1 MSFTLLSSPLQGF
14 TDFRFRN
21 AQNKFFGGIDTFY
34 SPYIRLNGKLEIKNS
49 YHRDLLPEN
58 NEGLEVIPQVLT
70 NDADEF
76 LFVAKYVQSLG
87 YKELNWNLGCPYPMV
102 ARPKNPPNIAGQ
114 KQSALSQIANKSG
127 MGSGLISNPEKI
139 NNILHRAHS
148 ESDIIVSMKMR
159 LGYENSQEIL
169 DVLPILDTYPIKN
182 IAIHARIGKQ
192 LYKGGVNLDA
202 FQLCV
207 DNTKHKL
214 YYNGDITS
222 VAKFHEMQQRFPSID
237 HWMIGRG
244 LISDPFLPSMIKSN
258 TMEYPANK
266 MELFSA
272 FHDTL
277 YAIYSESLSGSAHIL
292 LKMYHLWE
300 YFSTTFSNP
309 HKVLKQIKKAQSI
322 RNYEAA
328 VAAIFKN
335 EKI

>member
-1 MSFTLLSSPLQGF
+1 MDYTLLSSPLQGF

-21 AQNKFFGGIDTFY
+21 AQNKIFGGIDTFY
-34 SPYIRLNGKLEIKNS
+34 SPYIRLNGKLVIKPS
-49 YHRDLLPEN
+49 YERDLLPEN
-58 NEGLEVIPQVLT
+58 NLDLEVIPQVMT

-76 LFVAKYVQSLG
+76 IFVAKYVQELG

-102 ARPKNPPNIAGQ
+102 T
-114 KQSALSQIANKSG
+114 KSG
-127 MGSGLISNPEKI
+127 MGSGLIGNPEKI
-139 NNILHRAHS
+139 NHILERAHA

-159 LGYENSQEIL
+159 LGFDNSEEIL
-169 DVLPILDTYPIKN
+169 EVLPILDTYPIKN

-202 FQLCV
+202 FQQCI
-207 DNTKHKL
+207 DNTIHKL

-222 VAKFHEMQQRFPSID
+222 VAKFHEMQERFPNIE

-244 LISDPFLPSMIKSN
+244 LISDPFLPSMIKNNS
-258 TMEYPANK
+258 TEYPANK
-266 MELFSA
+266 IELFSA

-277 YAIYSESLSGSAHIL
+277 YAIYCESLSGSTHIL

-300 YFSTTFSNP
+300 YFSATFSNP
-309 HKVLKQIKKAQSI
+309 HKVLKKIKKAQSI

-328 VAAIFKN
+328 VAEIFKN
-335 EKI
+335 EKF

>member
-21 AQNKFFGGIDTFY
+21 AINKYFGGIDTYY
-34 SPYIRLNGKLEIKNS
+34 SPYIRLNGKLVIKPS
-49 YHRDLLPEN
+49 YERDLLPEN
-58 NEGLEVIPQVLT
+58 NIGLEVIPQIIT

-76 LFVAKYVQSLG
+76 LFVAKYVKDLG

-102 ARPKNPPNIAGQ
+102 T
-114 KQSALSQIANKSG
+114 KSG
-127 MGSGLISNPEKI
+127 MGSGLICNPEKI
-139 NNILHRAHS
+139 NHILDRVHS

-159 LGYENSQEIL
+159 LGYDTTEEIL

-192 LYKGGVNLDA
+192 LYKGGVHLDA
-202 FQLCV
+202 FQQCI

-214 YYNGDITS
+214 YYNGDIKS
-222 VAKFHEMQQRFPSID
+222 VAKFREMQERFPTID

-244 LISDPFLPSMIKSN
+244 LISDPFLPSMIRQN
-258 TMEYPANK
+258 TLEYPKNK
-266 MELFSA
+266 IELFHA

-277 YAIYSESLSGSAHIL
+277 YRIYSESLSGSTHLL

-300 YFSTTFSNP
+300 YFAVTFSNP
-309 HKVLKQIKKAQSI
+309 HKVLKKIKKAQSI
-322 RNYEAA
+322 RNYELA
-328 VAAIFKN
+328 VAEIFKS
-335 EKI
+335 EKF

>member
-1 MSFTLLSSPLQGF
+1 MDYTLLSSPLQGF

-21 AQNKFFGGIDTFY
+21 AQNKIFGGIDTFY
-34 SPYIRLNGKLEIKNS
+34 SPYIRLNGKMAIKPS
-49 YHRDLLPEN
+49 YERDLLPEN
-58 NEGLEVIPQVLT
+58 NLDLEVIPQVIT

-76 LFVAKYVQSLG
+76 LFVAKYVRELG

-102 ARPKNPPNIAGQ
+102 T
-114 KQSALSQIANKSG
+114 KSG

-139 NNILHRAHS
+139 NNILHRAHN

-159 LGYENSQEIL
+159 LGYENSEEIL

-222 VAKFHEMQQRFPSID
+222 VAKFHEMQQRFPTID

-244 LISDPFLPSMIKSN
+244 LISDPFLPSMIKNN
-258 TMEYPANK
+258 TSEYPANK
-266 MELFSA
+266 IELFSA

-277 YAIYSESLSGSAHIL
+277 YAIYSESLSGSTHIL

-300 YFSTTFSNP
+300 YFSATFSNP
-309 HKVLKQIKKAQSI
+309 HKVLKKIKKAQSI

-328 VAAIFKN
+328 VAEIFKN

>member
-21 AQNKFFGGIDTFY
+21 AQNKLFGGIDTFY
-34 SPYIRLNGKLEIKNS
+34 SPYIRLNGKLVIKPS
-49 YHRDLLPEN
+49 YQRDLQLDN
-58 NEGLEVIPQVLT
+58 NLDLEVIPQVIT
-70 NDADEF
+70 NDAEEF
-76 LFVAKYVQSLG
+76 LFVAKYVLDLG

-102 ARPKNPPNIAGQ
+102 T
-114 KQSALSQIANKSG
+114 KSG
-127 MGSGLISNPEKI
+127 MGSGLISNTEKI
-139 NNILHRAHS
+139 NHILERAHN
-148 ESDIIVSMKMR
+148 ETDILVSMKMR
-159 LGYENSQEIL
+159 LGYESPQEIL
-169 DVLPILDTYPIKN
+169 DVLPILDQYPLKN
-182 IAIHARIGKQ
+182 IAIHARLGKQ
-192 LYKGGVNLDA
+192 LYKGGVDLDG
-202 FQLCV
+202 FQKCI
-207 DNTKHKL
+207 DQAKHTL

-222 VAKFHEMQQRFPSID
+222 VEGFREMQERFPSIS

-244 LISDPFLPSMIKSN
+244 LIADPFLPTMIKN
-258 TMEYPANK
+258 DTTEYPANK

-277 YAIYSESLSGSAHIL
+277 YAIYSESLSGSTHIL

-309 HKVLKQIKKAQSI
+309 HKVLKKIKKAQSI

-328 VAAIFKN
+328 VAEIFKN

>member
-1 MSFTLLSSPLQGF
+1 MDYTLLSSPLQGF

-21 AQNKFFGGIDTFY
+21 AQNKLFGGIDTFY
-34 SPYIRLNGKLEIKNS
+34 SPYIRLNGKMVIKAS
-49 YHRDLLPEN
+49 YERDLLPEN
-58 NEGLEVIPQVLT
+58 NLDLEVIPQVIT

-76 LFVAKYVQSLG
+76 LFVAKYVRELG

-102 ARPKNPPNIAGQ
+102 T
-114 KQSALSQIANKSG
+114 KSG

-139 NNILHRAHS
+139 NHVLERAHA

-159 LGYENSQEIL
+159 LGYENSEEIL
-169 DVLPILDTYPIKN
+169 DVLPILDNYPIKN

-192 LYKGGVNLDA
+192 LYKGGVHLDA
-202 FQLCV
+202 FQQCI

-244 LISDPFLPSMIKSN
+244 LISDPFLPSMIKNNSV
-258 TMEYPANK
+258 EYPENK
-266 MELFSA
+266 IELFNA

-277 YAIYSESLSGSAHIL
+277 YAIYSESLSGSTHIL

-300 YFSTTFSNP
+300 YFSATFSNP
-309 HKVLKQIKKAQSI
+309 HKVLKKIKKAQSI

-328 VAAIFKN
+328 VAEIFRN
-335 EKI
+335 EKF

>member
-1 MSFTLLSSPLQGF
+1 MDHTLLSSPLQGF

-21 AQNKFFGGIDTFY
+21 AQNKLFGGIDTFY
-34 SPYIRLNGKLEIKNS
+34 SPYIRLNGKMVIKPS
-49 YHRDLLPEN
+49 YERDLLPEN
-58 NEGLEVIPQVLT
+58 NLDLEVIPQVIT

-76 LFVAKYVQSLG
+76 LFVANYVRQLG

-102 ARPKNPPNIAGQ
+102 T
-114 KQSALSQIANKSG
+114 KSG

-139 NNILHRAHS
+139 NNILHRAHT

-159 LGYENSQEIL
+159 LGYDNSEEIL
-169 DVLPILDTYPIKN
+169 DVLPFLDTYPIKN

-202 FQLCV
+202 FQQCV

-222 VAKFHEMQQRFPSID
+222 VAKFHEMQERFPSID

-244 LISDPFLPSMIKSN
+244 LISDPFLPSMIKNN
-258 TMEYPANK
+258 TTEYPANK
-266 MELFSA
+266 LELFST

-277 YAIYSESLSGSAHIL
+277 YAIYSESLSGSTHIL

-300 YFSTTFSNP
+300 YFSITFSNP
-309 HKVLKQIKKAQSI
+309 HKVLKKIKKAQSI

-328 VAAIFKN
+328 VAEIFKN

>member
-1 MSFTLLSSPLQGF
+1 MDYTLLSSPLQGF

-21 AQNKFFGGIDTFY
+21 AQNKLFGGIDTYY
-34 SPYIRLNGKLEIKNS
+34 SPYIRLNGKLVIKPS
-49 YHRDLLPEN
+49 YERDLLPEN
-58 NEGLEVIPQVLT
+58 NVGLEVIPQVIT

-76 LFVAKYVQSLG
+76 LFVAKYVRELG

-102 ARPKNPPNIAGQ
+102 T
-114 KQSALSQIANKSG
+114 KSG
-127 MGSGLISNPEKI
+127 MGSGLISNPERI
-139 NNILHRAHS
+139 NHILDRTHS

-159 LGYENSQEIL
+159 LGYENSEEIL
-169 DVLPILDTYPIKN
+169 DVLPILDKYPIKN

-192 LYKGGVNLDA
+192 LYKGGVHLDA
-202 FQLCV
+202 FQQCI
-207 DNTKHKL
+207 DNTIHKL

-300 YFSTTFSNP
+300 YFSATFSNP
-309 HKVLKQIKKAQSI
+309 HKVLKKIKKAQSI

-328 VAAIFKN
+328 VAEIFKN
-335 EKI
+335 EKF

>member
-1 MSFTLLSSPLQGF
+1 MDYTLLSSPLQGF

-21 AQNKFFGGIDTFY
+21 ALNKYFGGIDTYY
-34 SPYIRLNGKLEIKNS
+34 SPYIRLNGKLVIKPS
-49 YHRDLLPEN
+49 YERDLLPEN
-58 NEGLEVIPQVLT
+58 NVGLEVIPQIIT

-76 LFVAKYVQSLG
+76 LFVAKYVKELG

-102 ARPKNPPNIAGQ
+102 T
-114 KQSALSQIANKSG
+114 KSG
-127 MGSGLISNPEKI
+127 MGSGLISNTEKI
-139 NNILHRAHS
+139 NHILDRAHS

-159 LGYENSQEIL
+159 LGYENSEEIL
-169 DVLPILDTYPIKN
+169 NVLPILDTYPIKN

-202 FQLCV
+202 FQHCI
-207 DNTKHKL
+207 DNTNHKL

-222 VAKFHEMQQRFPSID
+222 VAKFREMQQRFPSID

-244 LISDPFLPSMIKSN
+244 LISDPFLPSMIKNN
-258 TMEYPANK
+258 TLEYPENK

-277 YAIYSESLSGSAHIL
+277 YGIYSESLSGQTHIL

-300 YFSTTFSNP
+300 YFSATFSNP
-309 HKVLKQIKKAQSI
+309 HKILKQIKKAQSI

-328 VAAIFKN
+328 VASIFKN

>member
-21 AQNKFFGGIDTFY
+21 AINKYFGGIDTYY
-34 SPYIRLNGKLEIKNS
+34 SPYIRLNGKLVIKPS
-49 YHRDLLPEN
+49 YERDLLPEN
-58 NEGLEVIPQVLT
+58 NIGLEVIPQIIT

-76 LFVAKYVQSLG
+76 LFVAKYVKDLG

-102 ARPKNPPNIAGQ
+102 T
-114 KQSALSQIANKSG
+114 KSG
-127 MGSGLISNPEKI
+127 MGSGLICNPEKI
-139 NNILHRAHS
+139 NHILDRVHS

-159 LGYENSQEIL
+159 LGYDTTEEIL

-192 LYKGGVNLDA
+192 LYKGGVHLDA
-202 FQLCV
+202 FQKCI

-214 YYNGDITS
+214 YYNGDIKS
-222 VAKFHEMQQRFPSID
+222 VAKFREMQERFPTID

-244 LISDPFLPSMIKSN
+244 LISDPFLPSMIRQN
-258 TMEYPANK
+258 TLEYPKNK
-266 MELFSA
+266 MELFRA

-277 YAIYSESLSGSAHIL
+277 YGIYSESLSGSTHLL

-300 YFSTTFSNP
+300 YFAVTFSNP
-309 HKVLKQIKKAQSI
+309 HKVLKKIKKAQSI
-322 RNYEAA
+322 RNYELA
-328 VAAIFKN
+328 VTEIFKS
-335 EKI
+335 EQF

>member
-21 AQNKFFGGIDTFY
+21 AQNKLFGGIDTFY
-34 SPYIRLNGKLEIKNS
+34 SPYIRLNGKLEIKPS
-49 YHRDLLPEN
+49 YERDLLPEN
-58 NEGLEVIPQVLT
+58 NLGLEVIPQVIT

-76 LFVAKYVQSLG
+76 LFVAKYVRELG

-102 ARPKNPPNIAGQ
+102 T
-114 KQSALSQIANKSG
+114 KSG
-127 MGSGLISNPEKI
+127 MGSGLISKPEKI
-139 NNILHRAHS
+139 NHILQRAHS

-159 LGYENSQEIL
+159 LGYENSEEIL

-192 LYKGGVNLDA
+192 LYKGGVNLNA

-222 VAKFHEMQQRFPSID
+222 VKKFHEMQERFPSID

-244 LISDPFLPSMIKSN
+244 LISDPFLPGMIKSN
-258 TMEYPANK
+258 SFEYPKNK
-266 MELFSA
+266 MELFRE

-277 YAIYSESLSGSAHIL
+277 CAIYSESLSGQTHIL

-300 YFSTTFSNP
+300 YFSATFSDP

-328 VAAIFKN
+328 VVAIFKN

>member
-21 AQNKFFGGIDTFY
+21 AINKYFGGIDTYY
-34 SPYIRLNGKLEIKNS
+34 SPYIRLNGKLVIKPS
-49 YHRDLLPEN
+49 YERDLLPEN
-58 NEGLEVIPQVLT
+58 NIGLEVIPQIIT

-76 LFVAKYVQSLG
+76 LFVAKYVKDLG

-102 ARPKNPPNIAGQ
+102 T
-114 KQSALSQIANKSG
+114 KSG
-127 MGSGLISNPEKI
+127 MGSGLICNPEKI
-139 NNILHRAHS
+139 NHILDRVHS

-159 LGYENSQEIL
+159 LGYDTTEEIL

-192 LYKGGVNLDA
+192 LYKGGVHLDA
-202 FQLCV
+202 FQQCI

-214 YYNGDITS
+214 YYNGDIKS
-222 VAKFHEMQQRFPSID
+222 VAKFREMQERFPSID

-244 LISDPFLPSMIKSN
+244 LISDPFLPSMIRQN
-258 TMEYPANK
+258 TLEYPKNK
-266 MELFSA
+266 MELFRA

-277 YAIYSESLSGSAHIL
+277 YGIYSESLSGSTHLL

-300 YFSTTFSNP
+300 YFAVTFSNP
-309 HKVLKQIKKAQSI
+309 HKVLKKIKKAKSI
-322 RNYEAA
+322 RNYELA
-328 VAAIFKN
+328 VAEIFKS
-335 EKI
+335 EQF